1 MVLKKQSGGFK
12 KTIVEKT
19 IMALETPCP
28 LMAKVMQN
36 FHSFWT
42 TSLNSTAFRH
52 LERSSQS
59 SNKSTQHKKLS
70 DFVSMCMFQGHNCFH
85 GEVDSTLFPTM
96 PKSAYPQVS

>member
-1 MVLKKQSGGFK
+1 MVRLTVRGWGRSAPSALAISKFENFGSQGVILDGFKKTEWRFK

-36 FHSFWT
+36 VHSFWT

-59 SNKSTQHKKLS
+59 SN
-70 DFVSMCMFQGHNCFH
+70 
-85 GEVDSTLFPTM
+85 
-96 PKSAYPQVS
+96 